1 MKCTVEKELLL
12 PHLQRVCNVV
22 SRKAAL
28 PILSMI
34 HVKAEKDSLILRTTN
49 LEIEL
54 ESTLKANVEE
64 SGTTTIPAKS
74 LLALVSKLNGTE
86 VSFHSNKK
94 FQSTIQCGNAE
105 FKLLGLDPKDFPEV
119 FTFESKRKITLEQKL
134 LSRMIDSVAFAVS
147 IDDSRKTLQGIL
159 LSVKDGVLTAVST
172 DGKRLALVET
182 QIEDNTANGDIIVPL
197 QTALEIKRLLGK
209 EGVVELGID
218 DKTIRVQIE
227 NTVMLSKLIKGIY
240 PNFQQIIPSNF
251 QKEVE
256 LPRNTV
262 QQALELVAV
271 PQTEVADGVKLTL
284 HRNKLE
290 LYTQNSSIG
299 EGRDVVDINYGYEDE
314 ISLVFNTAFLLDPFR
329 YTDKE
334 NFRMKII
341 DPTSPVALE
350 DGTGFLYVV
359 MPLRKK

>member
-12 PHLQRVCNVV
+12 THLQRVCNVV

-105 FKLLGLDPKDFPEV
+105 FKLV

-197 QTALEIKRLLGK
+197 RTALEIRRQLGK
-209 EGVVELGID
+209 EGMVELGID

-227 NTVMLSKLIKGIY
+227 NTVMLSKLIEGIY
-240 PNFQQIIPSNF
+240 PNFRQIIPSNF

-256 LPRNTV
+256 LPRNAV

-341 DPTSPVALE
+341 DPTFPVALE

>member
-12 PHLQRVCNVV
+12 THLQRVCNVV

-34 HVKAEKDSLILRTTN
+34 HVKAEKDSLIFRTTN

-197 QTALEIKRLLGK
+197 RTALEIRRQLGK
-209 EGVVELGID
+209 EGMVELGID

-227 NTVMLSKLIKGIY
+227 NTVMLSKLIEGIY
-240 PNFQQIIPSNF
+240 PNFRQIIPSNF

-256 LPRNTV
+256 LP
-262 QQALELVAV
+262 
-271 PQTEVADGVKLTL
+271 QTEVADGVKLTL
-284 HRNKLE
+284 YRNMLKL
-290 LYTQNSSIG
+290 YIQNSSIG